1 MGLWCQ
7 PSKTAEGEG
16 TSWGTVEPAS
26 ILGPQGW
33 CNAAQP
39 EAFCECYL
47 DGGWVGGWVGG
58 WYCRALQAT
67 AQLKQLEL
75 QLPYSN
81 RCPGSAE
88 SLLIACCVPNMPPLL
103 LQATEGAPATSLTS
117 RWVGAV
123 GASAGG
129 PTLRAHAAWLKLL
142 AGACAKL
149 CLPT

>member
-47 DGGWVGGWVGG
+47 DGGWVGGWVVLQGSAG
-58 WYCRALQAT
+58 HCSAEAIGATIALQ
-67 AQLKQLEL
+67 
-75 QLPYSN
+75 
-81 RCPGSAE
+81 
-88 SLLIACCVPNMPPLL
+88 
-103 LQATEGAPATSLTS
+103 
-117 RWVGAV
+117 
-123 GASAGG
+123 
-129 PTLRAHAAWLKLL
+129 
-142 AGACAKL
+142 
-149 CLPT
+149 